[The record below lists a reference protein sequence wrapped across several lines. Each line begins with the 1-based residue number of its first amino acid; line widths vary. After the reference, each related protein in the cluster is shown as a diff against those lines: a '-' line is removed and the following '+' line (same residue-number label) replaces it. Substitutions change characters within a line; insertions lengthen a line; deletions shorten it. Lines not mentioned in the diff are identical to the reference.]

1 MPDESG
7 HPIAYTALQP
17 GTPVQT
23 SDGHQFATVGAV
35 LVDEKVSVFDGIVVQ
50 TAEGTRFVDADLVG
64 SIYTTHVRTTL
75 SAEQAASLPLPD
87 GSTLVDIKP
96 SRSMGARLGPDV
108 RSGEAVVRAGSFGL
122 SGSRGLAEV
131 VYVQVSETARILRTS
146 LWPSVGPGAD
156 GCPRDEVGCAGRL

>member
-1 MPDESG
+1 MADAD

-23 SDGHQFATVGAV
+23 SDGYHFATVNAV

-50 TAEGTRFVDADLVG
+50 TTEGERFVDADQIG

-75 SAEQAASLPLPD
+75 SAEQAANLPLPD

-96 SRSMGARLGPDV
+96 PRSIARRLG
-108 RSGEAVVRAGSFGL
+108 RMFG
-122 SGSRGLAEV
+122 RGK
-131 VYVQVSETARILRTS
+131 R
-146 LWPSVGPGAD
+146 
-156 GCPRDEVGCAGRL
+156 